1 MSTRLP
7 DGTEVPDIAQVTAT
21 AMAAGAASVAQNA
34 AERAARQAL
43 YDRLPKFLHP
53 LVPGTRGTVT
63 GEIQKAVSKWFWG
76 LVGSCLFTVFFFG
89 FAALIILSVG
99 GYVAFEIIRSM

>member
-1 MSTRLP
+1 MPTLP
-7 DGTEVPDIAQVTAT
+7 DGTEVPDIAQVTGA

-53 LVPGTRGTVT
+53 LVPGHGGSVS
-63 GEIQKAVSKWFWG
+63 GEIQKAISKWFWG
-76 LVGSCLFTVFFFG
+76 IVGGCLFSVFFFG
-89 FAALIILSVG
+89 FAALIVLSVG
-99 GYVAFEIIRSM
+99 GYVVFEVIRTM